1 MQEIKSAPR
10 FSAFGKGIKQ
20 TQPEEV
26 WDIKKAYDYLIS
38 DEAKKTTG
46 HLRTLSGDDARRFKA
61 ANFRFCTFSGV
72 FQYRNAK
79 SLTSHSGL
87 MTIDIDDIDAPDKLE
102 EIRRQLIADS
112 RFSTAL
118 LFTSP
123 SGNGIKWIP
132 YVGNIAAEAHGE
144 WFDLLRNY
152 LVFEYGIAIDKSGRD
167 VCRTCFL
174 PYDAGCYI
182 NPEFNTTSTS
192 IIKGNE

>member
-1 MQEIKSAPR
+1 MTTFDCAPC
-10 FSAFGKGIKQ
+10 FSVFGKGIKQ
-20 TQPEEV
+20 TRPEEV

-38 DEAKKTTG
+38 DEAKEVTE
-46 HLRTLSGDDARRFKA
+46 HLRTLSGDEARGFKA

-72 FQYRNAK
+72 FQYRSAK
-79 SLTSHSGL
+79 NLTSHSGL
-87 MTIDIDDIDAPDKLE
+87 MTIDIDDIDNPDKLE
-102 EIRRQLIADS
+102 EIRRQLIADR

-132 YVGNIAAEAHGE
+132 YVGSVTAENHGE

-152 LVFEYGIAIDKSGRD
+152 LVFEYGIVIDKSGRD

-174 PYDAGCYI
+174 PYDADCYI
-182 NPEFNTTSTS
+182 NPEYTTSDT
-192 IIKGNE
+192 IIK